1 MTTPTPSQ
9 TRKAV
14 QRVFELTAKVHRSR
28 EMAIVATAQ
37 TLCLRVEEVRGHLEH
52 QPTKEAKCTSSNC

>member
-1 MTTPTPSQ
+1 MSVTTPTPSQ

-14 QRVFELTAKVHRSR
+14 QRVFELACKQSRCR

-37 TLCLRVEEVRGHLEH
+37 TLCMRVEEVRKHLE
-52 QPTKEAKCTSSNC
+52 PKKETA

>member
-1 MTTPTPSQ
+1 VTTPTPTQ

-14 QRVFELTAKVHRSR
+14 QRVFELATKRHACR

-37 TLCLRVEEVRGHLEH
+37 TLCLRVEEVRKHLEPKKE
-52 QPTKEAKCTSSNC
+52 PTP